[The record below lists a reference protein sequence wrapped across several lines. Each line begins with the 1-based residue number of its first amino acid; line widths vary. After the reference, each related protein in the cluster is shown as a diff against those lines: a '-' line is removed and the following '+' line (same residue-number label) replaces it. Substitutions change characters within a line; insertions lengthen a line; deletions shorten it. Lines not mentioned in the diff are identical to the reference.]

1 MPQHVAAPT
10 IPPMIHC
17 STVFT
22 QELPQF
28 PSPTV
33 LTLPP
38 CHPLPPGEIIPS
50 PVACSFPH
58 WCWFTQPVVAA
69 VQSIFNILFN
79 GSVGVC
85 QTCEADVLKS
95 DTTNSSGGDL
105 MLAVGGRTPRGHRAQ
120 MLLIGNLAIVRIFPG
135 TLISKVYSR

>member
-1 MPQHVAAPT
+1 MNCTIYIFNIPAKHPKDKLSEHFHVEVKSMGSIFTFRAEKVRALYRWNTKHGRKMPQHVAAPT

-38 CHPLPPGEIIPS
+38 CQPLPPGEIIPS
-50 PVACSFPH
+50 PVACSLPH
-58 WCWFTQPVVAA
+58 WCWFTRTVVAA
-69 VQSIFNILFN
+69 LQSIFNILFN
-79 GSVGVC
+79 GCSRGCVP
-85 QTCEADVLKS
+85 
-95 DTTNSSGGDL
+95 DL
-105 MLAVGGRTPRGHRAQ
+105 
-120 MLLIGNLAIVRIFPG
+120 
-135 TLISKVYSR
+135 